1 MGTVTLKKSRRL
13 LILGLVVLVV
23 VGVPLVL
30 SLDSRGAID
39 VNVTTVRP
47 RVVHATV
54 LASGMLQYRHQVE
67 LQPQVIGEVVSI
79 PVHEGERVRRGQVVL
94 RLDPRTY
101 LAQVRRYEAQVRM
114 QRLSIREA
122 RLSLANLERTWR
134 RDRRIYRRGLLAA
147 EAYDQARNAYDEARL
162 TFASQEQ
169 ALHVAE
175 AELEAAREELALTV
189 VRSPIDGVV
198 ALLNVK
204 RGETVI
210 SGTTNI
216 VGSELMT
223 IGDPQA
229 VLARVM
235 VDEAD
240 IARVHDGERARV
252 VAVAYPESPFVGRV
266 VFVATSA
273 TPIPGQT
280 GNGFEV
286 KILLA
291 HTAGFRL
298 DPGLDCRASIDVA
311 SSGPRLSVP
320 VAAVLY
326 GRVHHAVRSID
337 AVGKPYVYLDVHG
350 RARRV
355 AVRLGIANDTWQSI
369 LGGLRTGE
377 KVVSG
382 PYKALHA
389 LYPGVPLRVVRAL
402 TELPARDR

>member
-1 MGTVTLKKSRRL
+1 M
-13 LILGLVVLVV
+13 
-23 VGVPLVL
+23 
-30 SLDSRGAID
+30 
-39 VNVTTVRP
+39 
-47 RVVHATV
+47 
-54 LASGMLQYRHQVE
+54 LASGTLEYRHQVE

-79 PVHEGERVRRGQVVL
+79 PVHEGERVRRRQVVL

-101 LAQVRRYEAQVRM
+101 RAQVRRYEAQVHM
-114 QRLSIREA
+114 QRLSIAEA
-122 RLSLANLERTWR
+122 RLNLANLGRTWR
-134 RDRRIYRRGLLAA
+134 RDRSIYHRGLLAA
-147 EAYDQARNAYDEARL
+147 ETYDDVRNTYDQARL
-162 TFASQEQ
+162 TLASQEQ

-175 AELEAAREELALTV
+175 AELEAAQEQLALTV

-216 VGSELMT
+216 VGSQLMT
-223 IGDPQA
+223 IGDPHA

-240 IARVHDGERARV
+240 IARVRTGEEARV
-252 VAVAYPESPFVGRV
+252 VAVAYPGHPFVGRV

-291 HTAGFRL
+291 RTHGFRL

-311 SSGPRLSVP
+311 SSGSRLTVP

-326 GRVHHAVRSID
+326 GQPHHAVRSID
-337 AVGKPYVYLDVHG
+337 AVGQPYVYLDVRG

-355 AVRLGIANDTWQSI
+355 PVRLGIANDTWQSI
-369 LGGLRTGE
+369 LRGLRAGG

-382 PYKALHA
+382 PYRVLHT
-389 LYPGVPLRVVRAL
+389 LYPGARLRLVPAL
-402 TELPARDR
+402 TRLAAKDL